1 MLKSM
6 YSGVSGMR
14 GFQTKLDVIG
24 NNIANVNTVGF
35 KKSTVMFKDLLSQ
48 NMGGDSVNT
57 TQVGLGSSLSSINTI
72 HTSGSPITTGNQT
85 DLSFQGEGYFVV
97 GSGDNEYLTRS
108 ASFQVQVEENEGG
121 ESSGKLVT
129 TQGQEVLAIPEGGT
143 IDTPGVPIDDI
154 SRIINVDGNGVLT
167 YVSSETNEVATAT
180 LKTGT
185 VQNAAGLEKIGGSL
199 YRLTGKSGG
208 LQDIPEASRI
218 ISGQLEMSNVDLTEE
233 FTEMILAQRG
243 FQANSRV
250 ITTSDEM
257 LQEIVNLKR

>member
-1 MLKSM
+1 
-6 YSGVSGMR
+6 MR

-72 HTSGSPITTGNQT
+72 HTSGSPITTGNQA

-97 GSGDNEYLTRS
+97 GNEGDEYLTRS
-108 ASFQVQVEENEGG
+108 AAFQIQVEDDGNGNT
-121 ESSGKLVT
+121 SGKLVT
-129 TQGQEVLAIPEGGT
+129 TQGQEVLAIPAGG
-143 IDTPGVPIDDI
+143 DVDDAGVPIDDI
-154 SRIINVDGNGVLT
+154 SEIIGVNGNGVLT
-167 YVSSETNEVATAT
+167 YISSDTDAETTVQ

-185 VQNAAGLEKIGGSL
+185 VQNPSGLEKIGGSL

-208 LQDIPEASRI
+208 LQETPETSRI

>member
-48 NMGGDSVNT
+48 NMGGESVNT

-97 GSGDNEYLTRS
+97 RNGEDEYLTRS
-108 ASFQVQVEENEGG
+108 ASFQVQVEEDGA
-121 ESSGKLVT
+121 GKLVT
-129 TQGQEVLAIPEGGT
+129 SQGHEVLDEGGQ
-143 IDTPGVPIDDI
+143 PIDDI
-154 SRIINVDGNGVLT
+154 SKIIGIDGNGEMT
-167 YVSSETNEVATAT
+167 YLDNADPAVTQTVT
-180 LKTGT
+180 LSTGT
-185 VQNAAGLEKIGGSL
+185 VQNPSGLEKIGGNL
-199 YRLTGKSGG
+199 YRLTDKSGE